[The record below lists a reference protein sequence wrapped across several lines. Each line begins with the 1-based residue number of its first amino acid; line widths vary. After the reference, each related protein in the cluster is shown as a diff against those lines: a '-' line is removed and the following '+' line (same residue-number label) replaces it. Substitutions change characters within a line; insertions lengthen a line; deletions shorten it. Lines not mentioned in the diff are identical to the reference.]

1 LKDENLKPEHV
12 GYRPDA
18 KIVMMQ
24 YHPDFSGFKSEHLD
38 LVKNPN
44 MQISKAEEPEKWN
57 ELITN
62 KFPHIPALS
71 RYSDAFIRN
80 NPTLNTAKLCEMLF

>member
-1 LKDENLKPEHV
+1 
-12 GYRPDA
+12 
-18 KIVMMQ
+18 
-24 YHPDFSGFKSEHLD
+24 
-38 LVKNPN
+38 

-71 RYSDAFIRN
+71 RYTDAFIRN